1 MLKNIYQNVQEV
13 FIKFIE
19 DMPVNRM
26 KLRTFTHIEFKK
38 DFTVGYY
45 NMPNNIMIELIVKE
59 RGGKKN

>member
-1 MLKNIYQNVQEV
+1 
-13 FIKFIE
+13 
-19 DMPVNRM
+19 MPVNRM